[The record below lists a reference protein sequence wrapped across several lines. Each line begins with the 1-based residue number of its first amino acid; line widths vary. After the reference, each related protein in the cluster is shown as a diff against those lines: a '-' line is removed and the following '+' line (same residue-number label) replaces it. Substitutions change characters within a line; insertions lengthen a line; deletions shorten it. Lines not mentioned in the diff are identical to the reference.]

1 MSDTKK
7 APTKRTVRY
16 DHSFVARRVV
26 IYSKPAL
33 ALIRRHFERLD
44 SSFLRLSNDF
54 IWMNDDDAISEM
66 MRERAD
72 LIATFE
78 VEIDAIL
85 NTYTSQLKKH
95 AVSVP
100 TLSELQPVDAME
112 LKLHS
117 STSLDAIRL
126 FEKLDRIFLYLEA
139 MKQNGLIDELAF
151 IHTCNAWKNSTSQFA
166 KSVHAFRTRLL
177 DQSQHKDTEQTEK

>member
-16 DHSFVARRVV
+16 DHSFVARRIV

-54 IWMNDDDAISEM
+54 IWISDDNAISEM
-66 MRERAD
+66 MKERAD

-78 VEIDAIL
+78 VEMDAIL
-85 NTYTSQLKKH
+85 NTYTGQLKKH
-95 AVSVP
+95 SVAIP
-100 TLSELQPVDAME
+100 VLSELHPADSLD

-151 IHTCNAWKNSTSQFA
+151 IHACNAWKNSMGHFA

-177 DQSQHKDTEQTEK
+177 AQSQLKQTEQTEK